1 MMSVRGPHL
10 SITRSWLW
18 LWQFWW
24 HWRRWILSIIT
35 DSCRVFPVKS
45 FCSWKTV
52 GVQYFY
58 VNAINDWNN
67 YLKKRAMCYCLRGTS
82 FVVLTRKLI
91 KSDSLKQNKLNAQTA
106 KTRLINILE
115 SVEPV
120 CVLILINLKQLHKSC
135 LIKHKNLVKRFLQ
148 NSIIKLFFMKKN
160 MIVHNFYNSC

>member
-1 MMSVRGPHL
+1 MIETITSKNVR
-10 SITRSWLW
+10 
-18 LWQFWW
+18 
-24 HWRRWILSIIT
+24 
-35 DSCRVFPVKS
+35 
-45 FCSWKTV
+45 
-52 GVQYFY
+52 
-58 VNAINDWNN
+58 
-67 YLKKRAMCYCLRGTS
+67 MCYCLRGTS

-148 NSIIKLFFMKKN
+148 NSIIKLFFMKKK
-160 MIVHNFYNSC
+160 YDCA